1 MAASNHSPSCPVTAL
16 RFQLEPQTQQQPPE
30 MVIPKNSSSFFLVD
44 KHELI
49 PQSCSEQLGEKDR
62 LDLPKTLKI
71 SSFEVLHLFLGAFP
85 PSLSAGLLSSLPQL
99 CSQGIAVQVSVVP
112 PWQEEEELLPA
123 ASSPALQHRENV
135 YYLLKL
141 CLRSE
146 SPALLPLPLIL
157 ITARFLRRLIILLGF
172 QHLV

>member
-1 MAASNHSPSCPVTAL
+1 M
-16 RFQLEPQTQQQPPE
+16 
-30 MVIPKNSSSFFLVD
+30 D

-123 ASSPALQHRENV
+123 ASSSALQHRENV

-157 ITARFLRRLIILLGF
+157 ITACFSAPIDNPAWLSTLGLIQIRGWTANSRPSGT
-172 QHLV
+172 QP